1 MTYDSVSQFE
11 GLFSREVK
19 RIYRNPLVIL
29 ITIVQP
35 FLWLAFF
42 GSSFANAPK
51 SFLFSYFG
59 TTNYIAFLLPGVLS
73 TSMLTIG
80 MFGSMSSIQ
89 DKRFGYMKRILIT
102 PTRRSVVFLSKV
114 FGATVRGL
122 IQIPVMIGAAVLFGV
137 HFSFG
142 LDWVGWML
150 ALFLLGLGFSSMFL
164 GLTVSSVDWQTPGV
178 ISNFIT
184 MPLMF
189 ASTALFPKAGFPSWM
204 KAISD
209 INPVTFS
216 ATLGR
221 SIALGGTDPNWM
233 YLGYLGIFAFLML
246 ALGTFAASRW
256 LKVE

>member
-1 MTYDSVSQFE
+1 MTADSVSQFE
-11 GLFSREVK
+11 GLFVREIK

-29 ITIVQP
+29 ITVVQP

-42 GSSFANAPK
+42 GSSFADAPK
-51 SFLFSYFG
+51 SFLLSYFG
-59 TTNYIAFLLPGVLS
+59 TKDYIAFLLPGVLS

-102 PTRRSVVFLSKV
+102 PTSKSVVFLSKV

-122 IQIPVMIGAAVLFGV
+122 IQIPVMIVAAVLFGV
-137 HFSFG
+137 HFDVG
-142 LDWVGWML
+142 LDWIGWFL

-164 GLTVSSVDWQTPGV
+164 GLTVSSTDWQTPGV
-178 ISNFIT
+178 LSNFIT
-184 MPLMF
+184 LPLMF

-204 KAISD
+204 KAISSV
-209 INPVTFS
+209 NPVTFS

-221 SIALGGTDPNWM
+221 SIVLGSSDPNWI
-233 YLGYLGIFAFLML
+233 YLGYLGIFALLMIV
-246 ALGTFAASRW
+246 LGTFAASRW